1 MIPARCP
8 SCGYTKED
16 AQFNMDHHLCKNAG
30 NAPWERKSKAPFYWT
45 KVHDDP
51 KVSAPSGWYQWTER
65 GLVYLGESI
74 LEQGASTER

>member
-1 MIPARCP
+1 MSI
-8 SCGYTKED
+8 
-16 AQFNMDHHLCKNAG
+16 AG
-30 NAPWERKSKAPFYWT
+30 SGSRLSGCEGEMNGLKPFYWV

-74 LEQGASTER
+74 LGSNVVQMRESRSTADER